1 MPPPFPLVVTAWN
14 PTLKA
19 LSGCAEVQAGKGT
32 KALGVPAWGSHIQG
46 DTVSLSEGS
55 RTAVCGLASQ
65 QPCWGPPTGVSL
77 VIAYSTPERGTD
89 ASTPISQM
97 WNICPQPP
105 SS

>member
-14 PTLKA
+14 PTLNT

-55 RTAVCGLASQ
+55 RTAVCRLASR
-65 QPCWGPPTGVSL
+65 QPCWGPPSGISL
-77 VIAYSTPERGTD
+77 GIARGIPERGTD
-89 ASTPISQM
+89 ASTSVSQM
-97 WNICPQPP
+97 RNICPQPP